1 MYDKLIAQATG
12 ETDPL
17 RLALIED
24 VMRGDNG
31 SVLDHLDRVRFG
43 NEARIARDVLD
54 LMKIEM
60 PELHES
66 LTQRVAQTL
75 R

>member
-1 MYDKLIAQATG
+1 
-12 ETDPL
+12 
-17 RLALIED
+17 
-24 VMRGDNG
+24 
-31 SVLDHLDRVRFG
+31 
-43 NEARIARDVLD
+43 VLD

>member
-1 MYDKLIAQATG
+1 
-12 ETDPL
+12 
-17 RLALIED
+17 
-24 VMRGDNG
+24 
-31 SVLDHLDRVRFG
+31 VLDHLDRVRFG

>member
-1 MYDKLIAQATG
+1 MYSDLISKATG
-12 ETDPL
+12 EIDPL

-31 SVLDHLDRVRFG
+31 GVLDHLDRVRFR

-66 LTQRVAQTL
+66 LTQRVAASL

>member
-1 MYDKLIAQATG
+1 MYSDLISKATG
-12 ETDPL
+12 EIDPL

-31 SVLDHLDRVRFG
+31 GVLDHLDRVRFR